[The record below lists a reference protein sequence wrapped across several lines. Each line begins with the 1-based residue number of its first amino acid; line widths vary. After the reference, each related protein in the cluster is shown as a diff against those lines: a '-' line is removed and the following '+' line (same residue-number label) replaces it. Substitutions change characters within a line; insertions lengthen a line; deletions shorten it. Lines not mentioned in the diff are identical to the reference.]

1 MLFPPSFPIDIMD
14 LGQIKYA
21 ALGPY
26 RWAKKLQSHHERT
39 ERNRSARIIYE
50 NRAASELPL
59 LPPAHPFAV
68 NSRSR
73 VYRQLVPGGRFLI
86 DANVFSVP
94 TIRLLDLG
102 VPGLPALASPRLV
115 SVFELSEPEMQL
127 SQITVVPI
135 DGSRLRIA
143 LMSEAGDLM

>member
-21 ALGPY
+21 ALGPH
-26 RWAKKLQSHHERT
+26 RWAQKLQSHHECT
-39 ERNRSARIIYE
+39 EHNRSARIIYE

-59 LPPAHPFAV
+59 LPPAHV
-68 NSRSR
+68 YTIDSLSR
-73 VYRQLVPGGRFLI
+73 VYRQQQFLIPGGRFLI
-86 DANVFSVP
+86 DANSSAV
-94 TIRLLDLG
+94 RLLDLG

-115 SVFELSEPEMQL
+115 SVFDLTEPGFEL

-135 DGSRLRIA
+135 DDRRLRLA
-143 LMSEAGDLM
+143 LTMEDGDLM